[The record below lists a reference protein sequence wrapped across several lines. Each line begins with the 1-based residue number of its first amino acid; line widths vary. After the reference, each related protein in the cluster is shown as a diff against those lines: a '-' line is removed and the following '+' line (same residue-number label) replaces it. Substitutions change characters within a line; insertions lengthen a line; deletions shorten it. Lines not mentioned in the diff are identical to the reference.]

1 LGDVVKWNEF
11 ELCRCVD
18 RSIYMHSF
26 KEVCSFSSIKVML
39 AMPSLNASLA
49 CRSSAVAKAVI
60 LFLCNVVEFDEESL
74 LHTRLS
80 DLRLRPY
87 VAVSICKILSRYV
100 HENKAVA

>member
-1 LGDVVKWNEF
+1 MN
-11 ELCRCVD
+11 
-18 RSIYMHSF
+18 
-26 KEVCSFSSIKVML
+26 
-39 AMPSLNASLA
+39 SLYWIWYITL
-49 CRSSAVAKAVI
+49 
-60 LFLCNVVEFDEESL
+60 VEFDEESL